1 MSFLVGR
8 FVFYRRTTQEFYAE
22 LNFTSM
28 NIFIIYKAALHATC
42 HRFSALILPIFYY
55 SSYNKGN
62 FFATLKLYSVSR
74 CLAEHSAYSDH
85 RKRNFDCGRYKLL
98 NEVNNDNDA
107 KEDRNSEIEEKLL
120 EVGKFDE
127 VENNEIDDVVFSF
140 KSGNKD
146 ENFCGATVINDK

>member
-1 MSFLVGR
+1 M
-8 FVFYRRTTQEFYAE
+8 
-22 LNFTSM
+22 
-28 NIFIIYKAALHATC
+28 
-42 HRFSALILPIFYY
+42 
-55 SSYNKGN
+55 
-62 FFATLKLYSVSR
+62 
-74 CLAEHSAYSDH
+74 
-85 RKRNFDCGRYKLL
+85 
-98 NEVNNDNDA
+98 NEVNNDNDV

>member
-1 MSFLVGR
+1 MFIV
-8 FVFYRRTTQEFYAE
+8 QEEQVAGD
-22 LNFTSM
+22 
-28 NIFIIYKAALHATC
+28 
-42 HRFSALILPIFYY
+42 Y
-55 SSYNKGN
+55 S
-62 FFATLKLYSVSR
+62 
-74 CLAEHSAYSDH
+74 YSDY
-85 RKRNFDCGRYKLL
+85 RKSNFDCGRYKLL